1 MIAPL
6 TQFRTMLFF
15 VWWFACLS
23 LDQVVSCSSQRKKCS
38 TRKTCCSYGL
48 ETVQRGLDK
57 AFGVVVWY
65 SWQMHFTLTVCW
77 FQKTINQMVVMT
89 FHACFH
95 MEYQYSHDEDVS
107 WKGQHARRPSLLA
120 LQDVRFSVRGKT
132 LDESGNGFPGS
143 GTSNDD
149 QCQTPCRPLAGSRKP
164 RSYTFLRVKK
174 RSCRSAN

>member
-1 MIAPL
+1 MIVFSNTHDRSAKWGVLVWFLEFANFVWTVCTWALLNDKWSETRSTCFIIRKFVATRGQLEKMIAPL

-77 FQKTINQMVVMT
+77 FQKTIN
-89 FHACFH
+89 
-95 MEYQYSHDEDVS
+95 
-107 WKGQHARRPSLLA
+107 
-120 LQDVRFSVRGKT
+120 
-132 LDESGNGFPGS
+132 
-143 GTSNDD
+143 
-149 QCQTPCRPLAGSRKP
+149 
-164 RSYTFLRVKK
+164 
-174 RSCRSAN
+174 

>member
-1 MIAPL
+1 MIVFSNTHDRSAKWGVLVWFLEFANFVWAVCTWALLNDKWSETRSTCFINRKFDATRVQLEKMIAPL

-77 FQKTINQMVVMT
+77 FQKTIN
-89 FHACFH
+89 
-95 MEYQYSHDEDVS
+95 
-107 WKGQHARRPSLLA
+107 
-120 LQDVRFSVRGKT
+120 
-132 LDESGNGFPGS
+132 
-143 GTSNDD
+143 
-149 QCQTPCRPLAGSRKP
+149 
-164 RSYTFLRVKK
+164 
-174 RSCRSAN
+174 